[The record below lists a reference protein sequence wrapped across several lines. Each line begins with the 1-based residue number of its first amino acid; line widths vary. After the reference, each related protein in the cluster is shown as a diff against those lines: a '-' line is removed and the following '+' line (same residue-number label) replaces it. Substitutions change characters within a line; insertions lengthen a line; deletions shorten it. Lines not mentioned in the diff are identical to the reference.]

1 MKFLYIIYTFL
12 WKRFGIYLE
21 MVINILNIT
30 AGSMMLWTPHEQKLV
45 RYHSRIFCEAD
56 RAKKERERKAAVLW
70 RYIFLPGM
78 IELPILVGSNQCNL
92 YGRFGG
98 FTSTGA
104 VFGLVICPCFTT
116 WNSEYFPENQRM
128 SPENWWLEDNIPFKM
143 VPFFRGHLSFQGC
156 SLCYTSTF
164 AQIKPLEQ

>member
-1 MKFLYIIYTFL
+1 MKFLYIYFYLKKI
-12 WKRFGIYLE
+12 RNIFGNGHKHTQYSCWLHDV
-21 MVINILNIT
+21 MNST
-30 AGSMMLWTPHEQKLV
+30 WT
-45 RYHSRIFCEAD
+45 D
-56 RAKKERERKAAVLW
+56 
-70 RYIFLPGM
+70 
-78 IELPILVGSNQCNL
+78 VGSISFSPGFSVRLIEPKKNERGKQLYFGDTFFTGDYWITHFGGIKQCNL